1 MAKLTKTVVD
11 LSTGITEIVEM
22 TPAEIAQFEATQNEQ
37 IAIKEAELAKATATA
52 SAVAKLE
59 AIGLTADEIAALRG

>member
-22 TPAEIAQFEATQNEQ
+22 THAEIAQFEATQNEQ
-37 IAIKEAELAKATATA
+37 IAIKEAELAKATAAA

>member
-37 IAIKEAELAKATATA
+37 IAIKEAELAKATAAA